1 MKPGANFEYDFFP
14 NDKVSIEAAR
24 PNGLTLRVTDNVA
37 KEMVRQFL
45 SLMTQKERDQIFRRV
60 K

>member
-1 MKPGANFEYDFFP
+1 MRPGADWEYDFKP
-14 NDKVSIEAAR
+14 DDKVSIEAAR
-24 PNGLTLRVTDNVA
+24 PNGLTLRVTENVA

-45 SLMTQKERDQIFRRV
+45 CLMTQKEREQIFRRV